1 MQDGKRVKVDWQT
14 PFLYDRSWYFFRNS
28 RSIQKINPGTWKNDA
43 LIAFV
48 FDDKPQPIE
57 KFLKEPNI
65 IKKYGPPNITIGN
78 NNEEKPVEPENNHQD
93 DIAKSCIAQN
103 IILYGPP
110 GTGKTYDTKRQ
121 ALNLLLGKDSV
132 NAITQEDIAE
142 KFREY
147 QEKGQLEFVTF
158 HQSYGYEDFIEGL
171 RPILGD
177 TGNKD
182 VRYEMHDGIFKRIA
196 LRAAFEGLSKTTN
209 ELDFEYLWALLVEDI
224 RENEDIIVQSKSGT
238 EYVLRLYGQ
247 NNVEAM
253 RCEKNAEGDYEIL
266 GTKLLAS
273 KKNSKKLWENFNEH
287 PNEFTSKISYDIVKT
302 GHHYTALWIIY
313 KKLFEISK
321 GKNISDSSQI
331 DNVAREE
338 QAKSALGQD
347 NSSFKFSS
355 DSQQYVLI
363 IDEINRGNIS
373 KILGELMTLLEPDK
387 RLGAANEL
395 RLPLAYSPES
405 RFGVPP
411 NLHILG
417 TMNTA
422 DRSIALMDVALRRRF
437 TFKEVMPDKD
447 CLEEILT
454 EKLGDG
460 SPLVPLIVD
469 LFEVLNER
477 IRFLYDRD
485 HQIGHAYFLGVKTL
499 EDLRLVFA
507 DRVIPLLQEYFY
519 DDWNKICIV
528 LGCPYGD
535 NGKPKREASHLKEN
549 GTYRAPIIQA
559 RRFSEKD
566 TLGFDHEDYEDR
578 VDFSIMPHFQS
589 GPMEKNDLARTFLG
603 VLQLEEND
611 FKKYLKELTPSE
623 ASPNTEENDADEE
636 TTTDAS

>member
-1 MQDGKRVKVDWQT
+1 MKEIWTKIYIDGVRPEKLSKHVV
-14 PFLYDRSWYFFRNS
+14 
-28 RSIQKINPGTWKNDA
+28 
-43 LIAFV
+43 
-48 FDDKPQPIE
+48 E
-57 KFLKEPNI
+57 KFD
-65 IKKYGPPNITIGN
+65 IGN
-78 NNEEKPVEPENNHQD
+78 PNNYVAPQFVYGKLLELNNEYK
-93 DIAKSCIAQN
+93 
-103 IILYGPP
+103 
-110 GTGKTYDTKRQ
+110 
-121 ALNLLLGKDSV
+121 
-132 NAITQEDIAE
+132 NA
-142 KFREY
+142 
-147 QEKGQLEFVTF
+147 
-158 HQSYGYEDFIEGL
+158 S
-171 RPILGD
+171 
-177 TGNKD
+177 N
-182 VRYEMHDGIFKRIA
+182 
-196 LRAAFEGLSKTTN
+196 
-209 ELDFEYLWALLVEDI
+209 
-224 RENEDIIVQSKSGT
+224 ENEITD
-238 EYVLRLYGQ
+238 
-247 NNVEAM
+247 N
-253 RCEKNAEGDYEIL
+253 EI
-266 GTKLLAS
+266 T
-273 KKNSKKLWENFNEH
+273 
-287 PNEFTSKISYDIVKT
+287 D
-302 GHHYTALWIIY
+302 
-313 KKLFEISK
+313 
-321 GKNISDSSQI
+321 
-331 DNVAREE
+331 
-338 QAKSALGQD
+338 
-347 NSSFKFSS
+347 
-355 DSQQYVLI
+355 YVLI

-447 CLEEILT
+447 CLEKVLT
-454 EKLGDG
+454 KELGDG
-460 SPLVPLIVD
+460 SPLVTLIVD

-623 ASPNTEENDADEE
+623 ASPNTEEDDAEEE